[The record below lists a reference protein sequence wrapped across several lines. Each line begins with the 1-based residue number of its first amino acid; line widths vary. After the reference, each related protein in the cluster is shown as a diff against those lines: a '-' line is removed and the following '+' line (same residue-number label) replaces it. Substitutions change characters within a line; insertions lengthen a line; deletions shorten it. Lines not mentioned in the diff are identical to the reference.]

1 MVHPANGG
9 VLVEVWI
16 RIINTMCCL
25 PGEGAP
31 TLDPGGSGIANN
43 SIGAPV
49 CYQYYRSKQ

>member
-9 VLVEVWI
+9 VLVSI
-16 RIINTMCCL
+16 RICIINAMCCL

-31 TLDPGGSGIANN
+31 TLDAGGSRIINN
-43 SIGAPV
+43 LIGAPV